1 MAQAWAAPSR
11 DRCQITS
18 TDLPASFMYK
28 ASGDRSISV
37 PPKQGVIVNDSD
49 VLEGGW
55 IVPCRKY
62 AFTYEVGKVDFA
74 FLAIFE
80 LDPDAVVA
88 ARLDR
93 CWSDHCARVLW
104 LWS

>member
-1 MAQAWAAPSR
+1 M
-11 DRCQITS
+11 
-18 TDLPASFMYK
+18 
-28 ASGDRSISV
+28 
-37 PPKQGVIVNDSD
+37 
-49 VLEGGW
+49 
-55 IVPCRKY
+55 PCRKY